1 MHNLMP
7 AEAGSHSPFGREDWK
22 PRVIWR
28 HPLRQ
33 ALRPQA
39 RKAAG
44 SLVHRLETAIGLS
57 RERCLAAS
65 IRHTSVMRGPVRFTY
80 HYFASRLILL
90 AGQTPGQEETVSYPT
105 LLEGLARNF

>member
-65 IRHTSVMRGPVRFTY
+65 LRHTSVMRGPVRFNY
-80 HYFASRLILL
+80 IYFASGRS
-90 AGQTPGQEETVSYPT
+90 EEHTSELQSLMRISSAVFC
-105 LLEGLARNF
+105 LKKKN